1 VFDLNKYAI
10 TSSHEFSYLGFTI
23 HEIVAIDDAHLLLGT
38 NEGLKKA
45 KKDQI
50 LKHFYEGRNVS
61 NICLIADSFYLLGL
75 NNFSKHDLKEQLC
88 VWDEH
93 TGEELYHIIQDPI
106 WSIKRV
112 MTTNTY
118 IIKSFK

>member
-1 VFDLNKYAI
+1 VGIND
-10 TSSHEFSYLGFTI
+10 
-23 HEIVAIDDAHLLLGT
+23 IVAFDDTHFLLGAR
-38 NEGLKKA
+38 EGLFKTT
-45 KKDQI
+45 KDHI
-50 LKHFYEGRNVS
+50 LKRYQNKELIS
-61 NICLIADSFYLLGL
+61 NICHIADSFYLLGL
-75 NNFSKHDLKEQLC
+75 NNFSKHDLKEQLF